1 MSQQPKL
8 SLDELRAQA
17 QNPAVLAK
25 ANINPLTRLAT
36 DYLNHYN
43 EVIMLLEMLESCPEF
58 ASDILGWEP
67 RGYDAYFEK
76 SHFKDKDLARVAY
89 EIAEPNSRRELEGMI
104 DHMNAIL
111 AATLDA
117 LRQNLSPAAVARLGT
132 ESSGW
137 LKPLVARAGSVING
151 ERIMPAAMSDET
163 ARQDMVDAVFQRGA

>member
-1 MSQQPKL
+1 
-8 SLDELRAQA
+8 
-17 QNPAVLAK
+17 
-25 ANINPLTRLAT
+25 
-36 DYLNHYN
+36 
-43 EVIMLLEMLESCPEF
+43 
-58 ASDILGWEP
+58 
-67 RGYDAYFEK
+67 

-104 DHMNAIL
+104 DHMDAIL

-117 LRQNLSPAAVARLGT
+117 LRQNLSPTAVARLGT

-151 ERIMPAAMSDET
+151 EHIMPAAMSDET